1 MTLSVNKSMS
11 LVEQKRLQWARER
24 EEMAGLCAPWGPSTN
39 PDTRDAYRSSIR
51 THFVSAMEVN
61 DVNADC
67 LQEKQLVQSKEPVGR
82 VQRRSPSLPPI
93 YTRTMHNV
101 QEHDGRPPVLEQE
114 DGETETSGYA
124 SEAGGND
131 YRHSD
136 FWEQQQASPWI
147 SEHRRPHDHQRGNR
161 HSVNNSSTHRWSYMG
176 TDESN
181 RLRWGDRGVGVGHLW
196 EPSFLEPDRRLPQVQ
211 GSDRDTPSWLE
222 RGLSKLD
229 DSQVLVINHRPTM
242 PCSLG
247 SSCDNISTI
256 NTKISSDCERTY
268 LRGQN
273 VPLEPDV
280 LLERERK
287 RQKALEHQKAIREQL
302 EERDR
307 KRKEERERRA
317 REEREEEERIRREQ
331 KQEQQRYEQEL
342 SKQREKEEK
351 DARKAKAMRE
361 ALENAQKLARQ
372 EKLKAR
378 GKYTSLEQQEVDNKY
393 EYVKPERNVT
403 VSTSQFENQLHISDA
418 REEQISTVATP
429 CNNADVKCDKTHP
442 KLVASHKPSNIPS
455 NVALVTD
462 AALAVAADGMAI
474 VLEATQPADGSLASH
489 KVLPSPGSGVQ
500 LALLMPPAGVAR
512 PHHGTDERLLT
523 PSRYRQ
529 YARGTQTD
537 IGLFSTGRKSRS
549 KMKHDGFNAPKER
562 KKSASLDRP
571 HRGCKLP
578 LRCRSQSQPSQ
589 TRLSI
594 NDRPK
599 WGVNKPPTQYVKQS
613 ERDPYYQRRM
623 RQKLL
628 RTSILTG
635 SNGRNGSICL
645 GTDGSVGCTGGET
658 GTESDTCSQKKVQ
671 KTRQNSTDRRS
682 RSPSPL
688 ESSFNSREKT
698 IYFQQ
703 SQKHSEKAD
712 PEKPDMSVI
721 ALDMTD
727 NDFSEKQD
735 IYVGKKRNRFQNKVF
750 NAGSSPKK
758 AQVITFEQC
767 NIHPFAGSAS
777 KLKSNEDF
785 SASFSIAPK
794 HFNNKDYFQRS
805 LQRKAEKVSLD
816 LEENGNV
823 EQWTSQD
830 ILSQL
835 TSLRQGLLIKQQ
847 EWETRRS
854 QPPFVESFW

>member
-67 LQEKQLVQSKEPVGR
+67 LQEKQLVQSSKEPVGR

-161 HSVNNSSTHRWSYMG
+161 HSVNNRGYSTPESIVSSSTHRWSYMG

-181 RLRWGDRGVGVGHLW
+181 RLRWGDRGVG
-196 EPSFLEPDRRLPQVQ
+196 VQ

-287 RQKALEHQKAIREQL
+287 RQKALEHQKAIREQ
-302 EERDR
+302 
-307 KRKEERERRA
+307 
-317 REEREEEERIRREQ
+317 
-331 KQEQQRYEQEL
+331 
-342 SKQREKEEK
+342 EK

-537 IGLFSTGRKSRS
+537 SGLFSTGRKSRS

-628 RTSILTG
+628 RTAILTG

-688 ESSFNSREKT
+688 ESSFNSRDKT

>member
-1 MTLSVNKSMS
+1 
-11 LVEQKRLQWARER
+11 
-24 EEMAGLCAPWGPSTN
+24 MAGLCAPWGPSTN

-67 LQEKQLVQSKEPVGR
+67 LQEKQLVQSSKEPVGR

-161 HSVNNSSTHRWSYMG
+161 HSVNNRGYSTPESIVSSSTHRWSYMG

-181 RLRWGDRGVGVGHLW
+181 RLRWGDRGVG
-196 EPSFLEPDRRLPQVQ
+196 VQ

-287 RQKALEHQKAIREQL
+287 RQKALEHQKAIREQ
-302 EERDR
+302 
-307 KRKEERERRA
+307 
-317 REEREEEERIRREQ
+317 
-331 KQEQQRYEQEL
+331 
-342 SKQREKEEK
+342 EK

-537 IGLFSTGRKSRS
+537 SGLFSTGRKSRS

-628 RTSILTG
+628 RTAILTG

-688 ESSFNSREKT
+688 ESSFNSRDKT